1 MTDTLFDLD
10 IEAPVVVPTHA
21 HTGYDCAFC
30 ATRTGPEAKQV
41 ATAAVTRDLAWW
53 GEANN
58 WLNCQEPGSTFTAD
72 DLVSCIGKPTGSSNQ
87 IGARLRS
94 WAMSD
99 LITAVGIREAGRP
112 ESHGRILRVWQVT
125 AWT

>member
-1 MTDTLFDLD
+1 MGLRVLRD
-10 IEAPVVVPTHA
+10 PHR
-21 HTGYDCAFC
+21 
-30 ATRTGPEAKQV
+30 TRGQAGRNGGRS
-41 ATAAVTRDLAWW
+41 RDLAWW

-99 LITAVGIREAGRP
+99 LITAVGISEAGRP